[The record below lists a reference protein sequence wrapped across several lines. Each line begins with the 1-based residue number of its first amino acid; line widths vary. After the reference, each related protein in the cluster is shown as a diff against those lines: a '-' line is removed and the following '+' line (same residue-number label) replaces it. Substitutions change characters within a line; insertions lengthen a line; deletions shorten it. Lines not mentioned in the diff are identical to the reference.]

1 MRDESVSRRYA
12 AAVFNQSK
20 AAGTLKETA
29 ADLAVV
35 SDMLVANKALAGMI
49 AHPLV
54 TLSRK
59 KTVLSAAFSDKV
71 SVATMGFLNLLADK
85 RRMGLLGDA
94 KREFDELL
102 RAHSNIVAATATTA
116 VPLSAAQLVALEQAL
131 ELRTGKDIELT
142 ASVDPS
148 LMGGILVRI
157 GDTVLDG
164 TVKGKLDRLREQL
177 LTKK

>member
-1 MRDESVSRRYA
+1 MREESVSRRYA
-12 AAVFNQSK
+12 AALFNQSK

-29 ADLAVV
+29 ADLAQVAE
-35 SDMLVANKALAGMI
+35 MLAGNKALATMI

-54 TLSRK
+54 TEARK
-59 KTVLSAAFSDKV
+59 KSVLQAAFSEKV
-71 SVATMGFLNLLADK
+71 SAATMGFLNLLADK
-85 RRMGLLGDA
+85 RRTDLLTA
-94 KREFDELL
+94 TKLEFDELL
-102 RAHSNIVAATATTA
+102 RAHNNIVAATATSA
-116 VPLSAAQLVALEQAL
+116 VPLSASQLAALEKAL
-131 ELRTGKDIELT
+131 ESRTGKDIELT
-142 ASVDPS
+142 TSVDPS